1 MYPRIDVRGQMN
13 NGKNWDVKVPIKVI
27 RKRKNLRV
35 PRFVIALASAADSP
49 CRLSEYYNLDLL

>member
-1 MYPRIDVRGQMN
+1 M
-13 NGKNWDVKVPIKVI
+13 KKVI